1 MGVADHGPHFL
12 TSDNGI
18 DVNNSVCGLQNLL
31 QGRDNQIMSETASF
45 VDPVFLARFGLQRAN
60 VIDYFLHPLNP
71 FRATVNT
78 SNDVLAMQGIT
89 IGILMQQGLHGEPLT
104 PAAAEEEYQASL
116 TKLTGEQYELRPP
129 PDPVFYMQ
137 PSPLYTL
144 RHVLRTSPSSIKILG
159 VYYVIEVKS

>member
-1 MGVADHGPHFL
+1 
-12 TSDNGI
+12 
-18 DVNNSVCGLQNLL
+18 
-31 QGRDNQIMSETASF
+31 MSETASF